1 MTGLLPLT
9 VVVDQ
14 LTAQRDL
21 LVGERDRLVGER
33 ERLLGERDQYRQLY
47 LNLLEHCRK
56 LELGLRG
63 QKSERLSPDQ
73 TQLSLALLATLL
85 GDCAANP
92 DAANPTQDGSQPPAE
107 QEPEQAPPKP
117 KPKPKGRRPLPKD
130 LPRIEVEILPPE
142 VHKEGLDA
150 FERIGCEVTETL
162 ERRRAS
168 WVVVRVI
175 RPKFVRKDR
184 ERYSET
190 KVLIS
195 EPPELPIERGLA
207 GPALLAQTLV
217 WRWQD
222 HLPLHRIEQIFGR
235 EGMDLCRSTLCGWH
249 LALGELVSPLIAAMW
264 QDAKTAHHLCIDA
277 TGVLVQ
283 ARQQCRSGHFFVV
296 VAPEQ
301 HVLFSYSKT
310 HDSAAVQAMLGDYVG
325 YLVADAHSIYNALYA
340 TGRVLESGCWAHG
353 RRYFFK
359 ALGSA
364 PELAQKGLA
373 LIGKLFEI
381 ERSQQAT
388 GPPEQ
393 RHAVRQE
400 KSRPLV
406 DQFFAFCDAQVERVL
421 DATPIA
427 RAIGYARNQREA
439 LKRFLDDGRLPMHNN
454 ISELMLRLEAVGRK
468 NWLFLGSDQAGT
480 VNANFMTL
488 LASCRL
494 HGIEPWSYLRDLLC
508 LLPRWPVQRVI
519 ELCPLNWRKT
529 LQEQETQLLLGS
541 NVFRNASLS
550 PLVSHPPQI

>member
-1 MTGLLPLT
+1 MQRADALPTTAPIDSLT
-9 VVVDQ
+9 AERDQ
-14 LTAQRDL
+14 LVR
-21 LVGERDRLVGER
+21 ERD
-33 ERLLGERDQYRQLY
+33 RLLGERDQYRELY

-63 QKSERLSPDQ
+63 QKSERLSPEQ
-73 TQLSLALLATLL
+73 VQLSLALLATLL
-85 GDCAANP
+85 GDGSPNP
-92 DAANPTQDGSQPPAE
+92 SQAPPAQE
-107 QEPEQAPPKP
+107 QPEQAPPNPKP
-117 KPKPKGRRPLPKD
+117 RPKPKGRRPLPED
-130 LPRIEVEILPPE
+130 LPRVEVEILPPE
-142 VHKEGLDA
+142 VQQEGLDA

-184 ERYSET
+184 ERNSQT
-190 KVLIS
+190 QVLIG
-195 EPPELPIERGLA
+195 EVPELPIERGLA

-222 HLPLHRIEQIFGR
+222 HLPLHRIEQIFAR
-235 EGMDLCRSTLCGWH
+235 EGVDLCRSTLCGWH
-249 LALGELVSPLIAAMW
+249 LGLGELVGPLIEAMW

-283 ARQQCRSGHFFVV
+283 AKDKCRSGHFFVV

-310 HDSAAVQAMLGDYVG
+310 HDGEAVLAMLGDYEG
-325 YLVADAHSIYNALYA
+325 YLVADAHAIYNALYA
-340 TGRVLESGCWAHG
+340 TGRVIESGCWAHG

-359 ALGSA
+359 ALPSE
-364 PELAQKGLA
+364 PELAQTGLA

-381 ERSQQAT
+381 ERSQEAT

-400 KSRPLV
+400 KSRPVV

-427 RAIGYARNQREA
+427 RAIGYARNQRAA
-439 LKRFLDDGRLPMHNN
+439 LMRFLDDGRLPIHNN

-468 NWLFLGSDQAGT
+468 NWLFLGSDEAGT
-480 VNANFMTL
+480 VNASFMTL

-508 LLPRWPVQRVI
+508 LLPRWPAKRVI

-529 LQEQETQLLLGS
+529 LQEHETQLLLGQ
-541 NVFRNASLS
+541 NIFRTASLG